1 MSFDINNKAVQ
12 NGYNYSK
19 AMETLKEQAM
29 DFASRNKLDTV
40 TKDHSGKKFQN
51 WEDIDTYVTKEMSKS
66 GNYAKVRYG
75 MALHQVEKNFSEK
88 ENTIYLKENAKDNK
102 YDLADSKQF
111 DEMITPIMA
120 YALNGTIVTSMH
132 NENAKP
138 FGTKGKSMKSYIM
151 PLRDKVQGKVRKPY
165 SRFIT
170 EVKGI
175 IADYNDIERPKDT
188 EIVKINKS
196 VNSLYKKLGSYGAHE
211 DAKILMGLNPKFLKE
226 VNKS

>member
-1 MSFDINNKAVQ
+1 KEVQ

-40 TKDHSGKKFQN
+40 TKNHSGKKFQD
-51 WEDIDTYVTKEMSKS
+51 WEDIDTYVIKEMAQS

-75 MALHQVEKNFSEK
+75 MALQQVEKHFDK
-88 ENTIYLKENAKDNK
+88 KDTIYLKENAEDNK
-102 YDLADSKQF
+102 YDLANSKQY
-111 DEMITPIMA
+111 DEMITPLMA
-120 YALNGTIVTSMH
+120 YALKSTVVSSMH

-138 FGTKGKSMKSYIM
+138 FGTKGKSIKSHIM

-165 SRFIT
+165 QRFIT

-175 IADYNDIERPKDT
+175 IADYNDIERPKDSDI
-188 EIVKINKS
+188 ESINKL
-196 VNSLYKKLGSYGAHE
+196 VKSLY
-211 DAKILMGLNPKFLKE
+211 
-226 VNKS
+226 